1 MAKKQGF
8 KEANDSKTLLKHQFY
23 RMHPWEYQVNKNERC
38 GMGEEGE
45 LCVDEEVWLDS
56 GLWAIVEGVDMQ
68 FLSC

>member
-1 MAKKQGF
+1 VAKKQGF

-45 LCVDEEVWLDS
+45 LCVDEEV
-56 GLWAIVEGVDMQ
+56 
-68 FLSC
+68 